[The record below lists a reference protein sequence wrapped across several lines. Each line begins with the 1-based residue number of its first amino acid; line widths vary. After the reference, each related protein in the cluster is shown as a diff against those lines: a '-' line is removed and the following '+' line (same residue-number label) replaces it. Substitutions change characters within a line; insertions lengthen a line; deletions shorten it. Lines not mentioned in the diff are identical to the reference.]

1 MMDLALNQYQDVLML
16 LQLIITVLPT
26 PMMEAVLLVL
36 MVVLIPQLIT
46 IIQLPILM
54 MEVALMML
62 HQKTVMLP
70 LGIPVF
76 GISQE
81 ILLLLEEELG
91 NIKIGVR
98 PEITD
103 QVIISGEFGA
113 Y

>member
-1 MMDLALNQYQDVLML
+1 MMDLVLNQYQDVLML
-16 LQLIITVLPT
+16 LQLIITVLPI
-26 PMMEAVLLVL
+26 PMMEAVFLVL
-36 MVVLIPQLIT
+36 MDVLIPQLIT

-62 HQKTVMLP
+62 HQITVMLP
-70 LGIPVF
+70 LGIPMF

-98 PEITD
+98 PKITD